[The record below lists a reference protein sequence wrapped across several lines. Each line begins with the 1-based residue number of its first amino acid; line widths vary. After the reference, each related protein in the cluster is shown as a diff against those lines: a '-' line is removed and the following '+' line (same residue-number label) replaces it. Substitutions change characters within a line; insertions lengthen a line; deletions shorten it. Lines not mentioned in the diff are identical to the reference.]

1 MNRENFIH
9 YVLCISCLKEEGYIK
24 MLIVLLGPPGAGKG
38 TQAEQLVAKYRF
50 VHIATGD
57 ILRSAIKKGSPL
69 GRQARKYMDQ
79 GQLVP
84 DEIVVNIVSEKLGE
98 PNDSPGS
105 LLDGFP
111 RTLEQAQSLG
121 EILEQK
127 GDRIDQVIYIDVPEE
142 ELITRLTGRR
152 VCRECGSTY
161 HLKFNQPKVRNVC
174 DHCGGELYQRDD
186 DSLQTVTER
195 LGVFRRQTAPLMEHY
210 QQLGLLTT
218 VNGNAEISQVFN
230 EICTAIDKL

>member
-1 MNRENFIH
+1 
-9 YVLCISCLKEEGYIK
+9 

-38 TQAEQLVAKYRF
+38 TQAELLVAKYQLI
-50 VHIATGD
+50 HIATGD

-69 GRQARKYMDQ
+69 GIKAREHMDQ

-84 DEIVVNIVSEKLGE
+84 DEIVVGMVSERLRETGE
-98 PNDSPGS
+98 EAGA

-111 RTLEQAQSLG
+111 RTLMQAQSLS
-121 EILEQK
+121 EMLEQMEAK
-127 GDRIDQVIYIDVPEE
+127 IDRVIFIEVPEE

-152 VCRECGSTY
+152 VCRECGSSY

-174 DHCGGELYQRDD
+174 DQCGGELYQRDD

-195 LGVFRRQTAPLMEHY
+195 LEVFNQQTAPVVEY
-210 QQLGLLTT
+210 YRQLDIMTA
-218 VNGNAEISQVFN
+218 VNGDTEISQVFN
-230 EICTAIDKL
+230 QIVSALDKL

>member
-1 MNRENFIH
+1 
-9 YVLCISCLKEEGYIK
+9 

-38 TQAEQLVAKYRF
+38 TQAEQLVAKYQLL
-50 VHIATGD
+50 HIATGD
-57 ILRSAIKKGSPL
+57 ILRNAIKKGSPL
-69 GRQARKYMDQ
+69 GKQARTYMDQ

-84 DEIVVNIVSEKLGE
+84 DEIVVQIVTEKLGE
-98 PNDSPGS
+98 SNNNPGS

-121 EILEQK
+121 RILEQK
-127 GDRIDQVIYIDVPEE
+127 GGRIDQVIYIEVPED

-195 LGVFRRQTAPLMEHY
+195 LGVFRRQTAPLMEYY

-218 VNGNAEISQVFN
+218 VNGNADISQVFN
-230 EICTAIDKL
+230 QICLAIDKL